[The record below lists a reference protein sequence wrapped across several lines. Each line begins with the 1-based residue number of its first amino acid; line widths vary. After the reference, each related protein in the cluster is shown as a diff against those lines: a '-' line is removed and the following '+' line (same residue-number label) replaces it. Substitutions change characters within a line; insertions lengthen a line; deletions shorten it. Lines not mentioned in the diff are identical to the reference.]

1 MTPNQLKAQRRLI
14 AEAARR
20 YYTALRTGRSLS
32 RLSTGSDALFDE
44 ISDAHDVMSPSVRL
58 SDALGVWS

>member
-1 MTPNQLKAQRRLI
+1 MTPDQLKARRRLI

-20 YYTALRTGRSLS
+20 YYTALRTGRAVS
-32 RLSTGSDALFDE
+32 RPTADALFDE